1 MAISTSLIGN
11 LLGRHLKNDPGLQG
25 YNADTGRGYIFS
37 ADGRVGFF
45 VDFDASGGPRMGVGF
60 YANGAI
66 TANWL
71 NSTVNGFINK
81 TTGYDLQATDPTP
94 TTDTKSLFYNAT
106 RGDVGGFDKIGLG
119 SVLTNASLTKFD
131 FSNMAMLVETWTQG
145 MLANVRSS
153 TMLPNSGIRGIISG
167 DAFGFRAFK
176 SGSEGTAGMTDNGES
191 VFFTNPDALTSA
203 QLQSTLDGKKG
214 FDYITLVTSSSAV
227 ALKPLV
233 VNFSNMAAQTI
244 TENGKTLKVANFEG
258 IDLGDG
264 NDRFVGFNGD
274 NTVWAGKGN
283 DTIDGG
289 GISNVDGNGG
299 STDRDWVTYANG
311 GGNKEDKGIVLS
323 TNSSGVMSVIDYG
336 GATDTLTNVEA
347 VHGTWLNDRF
357 SGGTGIFN
365 QIFSGLKGADTIDG
379 GTGRDDRVWH
389 HDDPAG
395 VVVNLSSAAVNTRS
409 VEALVKSVKYA
420 GASDV
425 GPLLMIKEALDGV
438 DTPAKVVAS
447 NRALDGWGTT
457 DVLTSIEAAQG
468 SQYDDQLY
476 GSNARNLLIGCA
488 GFDFIVGN
496 GGDDYLYGGYG
507 NDVLHG
513 GLGRDWLIMDE
524 LKWGALSNNYSARY
538 DRDTVDEGNLVVY
551 KSVNESGLGLKADV
565 LDGFILD
572 NDLLDLSAIDANT
585 KRAGNQQF
593 DTTIITTNFTNK
605 AGQLKISAFT
615 GMVDNHNYSVSNAA
629 TGYKLNGVELQGDVN
644 GDGMADFGIR
654 LVGADFNVTDT
665 NTLSVIASRL
675 SITDNSILF

>member
-1 MAISTSLIGN
+1 
-11 LLGRHLKNDPGLQG
+11 
-25 YNADTGRGYIFS
+25 
-37 ADGRVGFF
+37 
-45 VDFDASGGPRMGVGF
+45 
-60 YANGAI
+60 
-66 TANWL
+66 
-71 NSTVNGFINK
+71 
-81 TTGYDLQATDPTP
+81 
-94 TTDTKSLFYNAT
+94 
-106 RGDVGGFDKIGLG
+106 
-119 SVLTNASLTKFD
+119 
-131 FSNMAMLVETWTQG
+131 
-145 MLANVRSS
+145 MLANVGSS

-176 SGSEGTAGMTDNGES
+176 SGSEGTAGMTDFGES
-191 VFFTNPDALTSA
+191 VFFTNPAALTST
-203 QLQSTLDGKKG
+203 QLQPTLDGKKG

-227 ALKPLV
+227 ALKPLT
-233 VNFSNMAAQTI
+233 VNFSNTAAQTI

-258 IDLGDG
+258 IDLTDG
-264 NDRFVGFNGD
+264 NDSFVGFNGD
-274 NTVWAGKGN
+274 NTVWAGKGTDN
-283 DTIDGG
+283 INGG
-289 GISNVDGNGG
+289 GISNFDGNGG
-299 STDRDWVTYANG
+299 STDRDWVTYASG
-311 GGNKEDKGIVLS
+311 GGNQGDKGIVLS
-323 TNSSGVMSVIDYG
+323 TNSSGVMSVIDHG

-357 SGGTGIFN
+357 SGGTGTFN

-389 HDDPAG
+389 NDDPAG
-395 VVVNLSSAAVNTRS
+395 VVVNLSSASVNTRS

-476 GSNARNLLIGCA
+476 GSNARNILSGSA

-496 GGDDYLYGGYG
+496 GGDDYLVGGYG

-513 GLGRDWLIMDE
+513 GLGRDWLVMDE
-524 LKWGALSNNYSARY
+524 LNWGALSANYATRFN
-538 DRDTVDEGNLVVY
+538 RDLVDEGNLVVY

-593 DTTIITTNFTNK
+593 DSTIITTNFTKK
-605 AGQLKISAFT
+605 AGQLKISTFT

-644 GDGMADFGIR
+644 GDGLADFGIR
-654 LVGADFNVTDT
+654 LVGADFNVTST
-665 NTLSVIASRL
+665 NTLSLIANRL
-675 SITDNSILF
+675 SITDSILF